1 MQVPDIMMPNFVKK
15 LVSVLPS
22 KPPAWVLVQTL
33 NQLLKK
39 QILQADMSLLARRNF
54 QIVVEDLG
62 LNLYFTADENKFILA
77 NNTVPVDLY
86 FGANMVDFMK
96 MLLRQ

>member
-77 NNTVPVDLY
+77 NRKIQILY
-86 FGANMVDFMK
+86 FLTEN
-96 MLLRQ
+96 